1 MYSKRLKAAVGGLLA
16 VSTLA
21 VGAGLVE
28 ARPAPARIVA
38 AKPAADPLTFQLPAT
53 TDAGVPT
60 TVEATLTR
68 FVVQN
73 GQLMAV
79 LDVAEQTVSVP
90 VTGLDAS
97 AACQILDLTL
107 GPIHLDL
114 LGLVVDLDVV
124 NLDIVAE
131 PGAGN
136 LLGNLLCAVAGLFDG
151 VIFNQVAQILNR
163 ILGLLNISI

>member
-1 MYSKRLKAAVGGLLA
+1 MYSKRLKAGVGGLLA

-21 VGAGLVE
+21 VGAGFVE
-28 ARPAPARIVA
+28 ARPSSEAVVA
-38 AKPAADPLTFQLPAT
+38 ARAADPLTFQLPAT
-53 TDAGVPT
+53 TDLGEPT
-60 TVEATLTR
+60 TVAATLTR

-79 LDVAEQTVSVP
+79 LDIAEQTVTVP
-90 VTGLDAS
+90 VTELDAN

-114 LGLVVDLDVV
+114 LGLVIDLDEV

-136 LLGNLLCAVAGLFDG
+136 LLGNLLCAVAGLFDDG
-151 VIFNQVAQILNR
+151 IFSQVAQILNR